1 MLAGTRGGYRL
12 KQPFDLPPNINT
24 FMLNSALSRLSLI
37 NGLMAGIFIEIA
49 IFCFSY
55 FTHEETNVVF
65 RYAARYSGRLS
76 LFLYLFVFSY
86 FAITFHSKMAEVMPN
101 LKKIVIIFC
110 VLHFI
115 HFGFLATNVLMNDI
129 ELVPYKLAGGFLGYL
144 MILLYPFLMD
154 RIKNKKLHFIYFGY
168 LGIVII
174 GTYMA
179 RIKGEFPGVTPGPIH
194 YFGIMATVLALL
206 VFGFMIFRA
215 RPQVQEEEI
224 KGAKE

>member
-1 MLAGTRGGYRL
+1 MASHVFSHLISTG
-12 KQPFDLPPNINT
+12 IN
-24 FMLNSALSRLSLI
+24 FKKWILIGVALELLI
-37 NGLMAGIFIEIA
+37 FTY
-49 IFCFSY
+49 SY
-55 FTHEETNVVF
+55 FFYEETGEVF
-65 RYAARYSGRLS
+65 RHAARYSGRLS
-76 LFLYLFVFSY
+76 LFVYLFAFSF
-86 FAITFHSKMAEVMPN
+86 FALTFHDEGAGIMPT

-129 ELVPYKLAGGFLGYL
+129 ELVPYKLAAGALGYL

-154 RIKNKKLHFIYFGY
+154 RIKNKKLHFIYFLY

-174 GTYMA
+174 GTYLA

-194 YFGIMATVLALL
+194 YFGVIATVLALL

-215 RPQVQEEEI
+215 QPQVQ
-224 KGAKE
+224 KELD